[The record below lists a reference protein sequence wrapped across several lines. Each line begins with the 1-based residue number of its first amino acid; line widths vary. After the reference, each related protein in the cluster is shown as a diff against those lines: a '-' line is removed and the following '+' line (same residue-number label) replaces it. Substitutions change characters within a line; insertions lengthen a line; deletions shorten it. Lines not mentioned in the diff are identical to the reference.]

1 MGVPVARKLASAIVG
16 LFVAIATLFGVG
28 VLTERS
34 ALGNDSSMEQDVPP
48 RDGAGGDEASA
59 QTHNVLIFLRK
70 LQNDG
75 RPWEGKMKST
85 HVDESNNLAVEAL
98 AGSIHVVNEERT
110 LWRSIYTFCSENR
123 RHNPYCTDGFNGLR
137 ILNGRLWVVLGE
149 GDTAKRVPATV
160 LETTP
165 NSLTYRY
172 KEIQPDQTW
181 LTTVQENLTPDGRYM
196 RSEVVQTQ
204 GQISESNLFNG
215 KLPTP
220 TPTPRPTST
229 PRRNRP

>member
-1 MGVPVARKLASAIVG
+1 MARKLTSAILG
-16 LFVAIATLFGVG
+16 LLATIAIFISFGVYC
-28 VLTERS
+28 ERP
-34 ALGNDSSMEQDVPP
+34 ALGSEDTSFEQDVPP
-48 RDGAGGDEASA
+48 GEGSRDDVSA
-59 QTHNVLIFLRK
+59 QTHNVLVFLRK

-85 HVDESNNLAVEAL
+85 HVDETNNLVVEAL

-137 ILNGRLWVVLGE
+137 ILNDRLWVVLGE

-160 LETTP
+160 LETTQ

-172 KEIQPDQTW
+172 KEVQPDQTW
-181 LTTVQENLTPDGRYM
+181 VTTVTENITPDGRYM

-204 GQISESNLFNG
+204 GQISESNIFNG
-215 KLPTP
+215 KLQRP